1 MNEKERLHI
10 NLARLRVEG
19 KDFEIIV
26 DPEKAFR
33 FKEGEKI
40 DIEDI
45 VSAQSVFYDA
55 NKGLKISTVDLK
67 NYFHTEDML
76 EAATKILKDGELQ
89 LSVQQRQQLRDEK
102 LKRVIDII
110 SRNAVDPKTERPHP
124 PQRIVNA
131 LEEVKFKIMEKET
144 VEENVQ
150 RAIKLM
156 RTSLPLKFEVFTY
169 DIVCA
174 PHFIAQVQ
182 RIMRTTGNVKNES
195 FQNDGSLRAVFE
207 FPAGILDDV
216 VQKLNA
222 ATQGSVIMT
231 KRN

>member
-10 NLARLRVEG
+10 NLARLRIGG

-26 DPEKAFR
+26 DPDKAFR
-33 FKEGEKI
+33 FKEGEDI
-40 DIEDI
+40 DIKDI

-55 NKGLKISTVDLK
+55 NKGMVITNVDLK

-76 EAATKILKDGELQ
+76 EAAKRILKEGELQ
-89 LSVQQRQQLRDEK
+89 LSVQQRQQIRDEK
-102 LKRVIDII
+102 MRRVVDII
-110 SRNAVDPKTERPHP
+110 STNAVDPRSERPHP
-124 PQRIVNA
+124 PQRIINA

-156 RTSLPLKFEVFTY
+156 RPSLPLKFEVFSY
-169 DIVCA
+169 DVVCA
-174 PHFIAQVQ
+174 PQYIAHVQ
-182 RIMRTTGNVKNES
+182 RVMRTLGKVKSES
-195 FQNDGSLRAVFE
+195 YQNDGSLRAVFE
-207 FPAGILDDV
+207 FPAGTLDNV
-216 VQKLNA
+216 VQQLNSV
-222 ATQGSVIMT
+222 THGSVVLT